1 MDKREDGNPVRVR
14 IAPSPTGNCH
24 VGTARNA
31 LYNLLYARQ
40 HGGTFVLRI
49 DDTDAR
55 RSTEASERGV
65 LEGLRWL
72 GLNWDEGPD
81 IGGPYGPYRPSERLD
96 LYRAAVAQMID
107 TGRAY
112 HCFCTADEIA
122 RERAAARTAGV
133 PYRYSG
139 RCAALAASEVRARLR
154 ARAAR
159 GEGTAVRFRIEPKR
173 MAYHDLVQGTI
184 EQDASLIGDP
194 VVLRSNGMPTYS
206 LATVVDETEMR
217 ISHVLRSAEHISNT
231 FPQLQLYEALGAA
244 APAFGHFGLL
254 LNPDRS
260 KISKRA
266 GAVYIG
272 AYRDMGYLPE
282 AVVNHLA
289 LCGWSPGTD
298 QEIWDWEGLLAAFSL
313 ERCTQSNAIL
323 DRDKLLWLNGYYIRH
338 LAPDILA
345 ERVVPFLSE
354 AGLLEGDRLDSQM
367 HHRLTRIAAL
377 EQERLKTLAEAPETL
392 AFYMLDPEP
401 EACVALLCSNRFAVR
416 HTLALLRSA
425 LSAALARLREVDG
438 AAWTASVLGEL
449 LDVQIQA
456 LGWKRAEMLMPVRIA
471 ISGRAATPP
480 LFETMALVGRAA
492 TLRRLEAVVAA
503 LGCSEIGPTPASEGR

>member
-1 MDKREDGNPVRVR
+1 MDTREDGSLVRVR

-40 HGGTFVLRI
+40 HGGAFVLRI

-72 GLNWDEGPD
+72 GLHWDEGPD
-81 IGGPYGPYRPSERLD
+81 VGGPYGPYRQSERLD
-96 LYRAAVAQMID
+96 LYRAAVERLID
-107 TGRAY
+107 VGRAY
-112 HCFCTADEIA
+112 PCFCTADEIA
-122 RERAAARTAGV
+122 HERAAARAAGV

-139 RCAALAASEVRARLR
+139 HCAALPASQVRARLR
-154 ARAAR
+154 ARVAR
-159 GEGTAVRFRIEPKR
+159 GEGTAVRFRIEPEV
-173 MAYHDLVQGTI
+173 MAYHDLVQGRI

-194 VVLRSNGMPTYS
+194 IIYKSDGRPTYS
-206 LATVVDETEMR
+206 FATVVDEIEMR
-217 ISHVLRSAEHISNT
+217 ISHVLRSAGHISNT
-231 FPQLQLYEALGAA
+231 FLQLQLYGALDAA
-244 APAFGHFGLL
+244 APTFGHFGLL

-272 AYRDMGYLPE
+272 AYRDLGYLPE
-282 AVVNHLA
+282 ALINHLA

-298 QEIWDWEGLLAAFSL
+298 QEIWDWGGLLNAFSL
-313 ERCTQSNAIL
+313 ERCTRSNAIF

-338 LAPDILA
+338 LAPDVLA
-345 ERVVPFLSE
+345 GRIAPFLSA
-354 AGLLEGDRLDSQM
+354 AGVVGGTGLDGQARDHLS
-367 HHRLTRIAAL
+367 RIAAL

-392 AFYMLDPEP
+392 AFYMRDPAP
-401 EACVALLCSNRFAVR
+401 EACVALLRSNRFAAR
-416 HTLALLRSA
+416 HSLADLDR
-425 LSAALARLREVDG
+425 ALAAVLVRLEEVG
-438 AAWTASVLGEL
+438 EAVWAAPVLGEL
-449 LDVQIQA
+449 LDSLGDA
-456 LGWKRAEMLMPVRIA
+456 LGWKRAELLMPVRIA

-492 TLRRLEAVVAA
+492 ALRRLEAVLAA
-503 LGCSEIGPTPASEGR
+503 LRCRNAVPTPASEVD

>member
-1 MDKREDGNPVRVR
+1 MDTREDGNPVRVR

-40 HGGTFVLRI
+40 HGGAFVLRI

-55 RSTEASERGV
+55 RSTEASEQGV

-72 GLNWDEGPD
+72 GLQWDEGPD
-81 IGGPYGPYRPSERLD
+81 VGGPYGPYRPSERLGR
-96 LYRAAVAQMID
+96 YEAAVARMINA
-107 TGRAY
+107 GRAY

-122 RERAAARTAGV
+122 RERAAARAAGI

-139 RCAALAASEVRARLR
+139 RCAALPTGEVRARLR

-159 GEGTAVRFRIEPKR
+159 GEGAAVRFRIEPKP

-184 EQDASLIGDP
+184 EQDASLLGDP
-194 VVLRSNGMPTYS
+194 IIVRSTGMPTYS
-206 LATVVDETEMR
+206 LATVVDEIDMR

-231 FPQLQLYEALGAA
+231 FLQLQLYEALGAL

-266 GAVYIG
+266 GAVYVG

-282 AVVNHLA
+282 ALINHLA

-298 QEIWDWEGLLAAFSL
+298 QEIWDWDGLLDAFSL
-313 ERCTQSNAIL
+313 DRCTPSNAIF

-338 LAPDILA
+338 LAPDLLA
-345 ERVVPFLSE
+345 ERIEPFLFSAGILGE
-354 AGLLEGDRLDSQM
+354 APPDSRTHERLA
-367 HHRLTRIAAL
+367 RIAAL
-377 EQERLKTLAEAPETL
+377 EQERLKTLVEAPGTL
-392 AFYMLDPEP
+392 AFYLCDPEP
-401 EACVALLCSNRFAVR
+401 EAR
-416 HTLALLRSA
+416 LALLRSNRFA
-425 LSAALARLREVDG
+425 ARHSLADLGHALAAVLAHLGEVDD
-438 AAWTASVLGEL
+438 AAWAAPVLGEL
-449 LDVQIQA
+449 LDGQAEA
-456 LGWKRAEMLMPVRIA
+456 LGWKRAELLMPVRIA

-480 LFETMALVGRAA
+480 LFETLALVGRTA
-492 TLRRLEAVVAA
+492 TLRRLEAVLAT
-503 LGCSEIGPTPASEGR
+503 LRHREASSLPSAEAN